1 MDWFFRIPAEL
12 RQQAVICE
20 GELRVIDADSD
31 TVLTDLPVMIVNS
44 AAN

>member
-1 MDWFFRIPAEL
+1 MDWFFRIPSEQ
-12 RQQAVICE
+12 RQQELICE

-31 TVLTDLPVMIVNS
+31 TVLTDLPVLIVNS